1 MGVSQAVP
9 TIYKTVGGA
18 YGSCVDFKPIR
29 EQCKPKKR
37 ANQVAAGL
45 RYVHTGVHTYGSG
58 THQLQV
64 FSLSPRM
71 NSNTALENNNHQR
84 AINPARFV
92 PTRTAQN

>member
-1 MGVSQAVP
+1 MEVVSILNQSENSAN
-9 TIYKTVGGA
+9 
-18 YGSCVDFKPIR
+18 
-29 EQCKPKKR
+29 QKKR

-71 NSNTALENNNHQR
+71 NSNTALENNNHKSY
-84 AINPARFV
+84 
-92 PTRTAQN
+92 